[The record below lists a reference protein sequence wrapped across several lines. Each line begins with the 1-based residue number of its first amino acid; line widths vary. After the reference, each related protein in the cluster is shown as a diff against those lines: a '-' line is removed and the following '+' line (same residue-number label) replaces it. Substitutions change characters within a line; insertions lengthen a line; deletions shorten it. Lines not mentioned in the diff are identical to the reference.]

1 MGSYLRAHFY
11 ISPYLLKYTIYFF
24 LENINNIKS
33 SFDEWPYTVRLCV
46 RLLLVVLIGFII
58 IQCQAIFVPLY
69 FSVLISI
76 LLLPIANFLE
86 RLKLPRA
93 LAALL
98 AVLLAFIVF
107 ATIVYLLSAQIITFL
122 NDIPSIK
129 KNLADHYG
137 TLQQWLQQKFNISL
151 SQQKSL
157 FNSASQDVQSSGMVY
172 VKETFY
178 TLTQSVAFSL
188 FVLIYS
194 FLILFYRHTIK
205 RFLLTL
211 FINQNKKSID
221 DVIVGT
227 KLVMKN
233 YMSGLLIEMTIISTS
248 NSIVLMI
255 IGIKYAIFL
264 GVFTGVLNI
273 MPFIGIYSGIIFTA
287 LVSLTTSASMSQI
300 IWIAGGLLIVHFI
313 DSNFLMPRIVGSKVK
328 INALITMLGAI
339 GGGML
344 LGIPGVFLAL
354 PTIAILKI
362 LFDRI
367 EGMEAWAILLGDETP
382 FPAKQIVQKINN
394 KLTIKKLTLK
404 KKS

>member
-1 MGSYLRAHFY
+1 LQQS
-11 ISPYLLKYTIYFF
+11 
-24 LENINNIKS
+24 N
-33 SFDEWPYTVRLCV
+33 SFIPSFEQWPYTVKLCI

-76 LLLPIANFLE
+76 LLLPLANLLE
-86 RLKLPRA
+86 RLQMPRA
-93 LAALL
+93 LSALL

-107 ATIVYLLSAQIITFL
+107 AAIVYLLSAQIITFL
-122 NDIPSIK
+122 NDIPAIK
-129 KNLADHYG
+129 KNLADHYE
-137 TLQQWLQQKFNISL
+137 TLQQWLQQKFSISL
-151 SQQKSL
+151 SQQKTL

-178 TLTQSVAFSL
+178 TVTQSLAFSL

-205 RFLLTL
+205 RFILAV
-211 FINQNKKSID
+211 FVNQDKKNID
-221 DVIVGT
+221 VVISGT
-227 KLVMKN
+227 KQVMKN
-233 YMSGLLIEMTIISTS
+233 YMSGLLIEMAIISTS
-248 NSIVLMI
+248 NSIVLMV

-300 IWIAGGLLIVHFI
+300 VWMAIGLLVVHFI

-344 LGIPGVFLAL
+344 LGIAGVFLAL

-362 LFDRI
+362 IFDRI
-367 EGMEAWAILLGDETP
+367 NGMEAWAILLGDETP
-382 FPAKQIVQKINN
+382 FPAKKIVQKINN
-394 KLTIKKLTLK
+394 KLIIKKK
-404 KKS
+404 IKI

>member
-1 MGSYLRAHFY
+1 MGSYLRAHFD
-11 ISPYLLKYTIYFF
+11 ISIYLILIPYYLQQPYSFI
-24 LENINNIKS
+24 S
-33 SFDEWPYTVRLCV
+33 SFEQWPYTVKLCF

-76 LLLPIANFLE
+76 LLLPVANFLE
-86 RLKLPRA
+86 RLQMPRA
-93 LAALL
+93 LSALL
-98 AVLLAFIVF
+98 AVLLAFMVF
-107 ATIVYLLSAQIITFL
+107 AAIVYLLSAQIITFL
-122 NDIPSIK
+122 NDIPAIK
-129 KNLADHYG
+129 KNLADHYE
-137 TLQQWLQQKFNISL
+137 TLQQWLQQKFSISL
-151 SQQKSL
+151 SQQKTL

-178 TLTQSVAFSL
+178 TVTQSVAFSL

-211 FINQNKKSID
+211 FINQDKKSID
-221 DVIVGT
+221 DVIGGT
-227 KLVMKN
+227 KQVIKN
-233 YMSGLLIEMTIISTS
+233 YMSGLLIEMAIISTS

-264 GVFTGVLNI
+264 GVLTGVLNI

-300 IWIAGGLLIVHFI
+300 VWMAIGLLIVHFI
-313 DSNFLMPRIVGSKVK
+313 DSNFLMPKIVGSKVK

-382 FPAKQIVQKINN
+382 FPAKKIVQTINK
-394 KLTIKKLTLK
+394 KLAIKKK
-404 KKS
+404 IKM

>member
-1 MGSYLRAHFY
+1 MQQPNSF
-11 ISPYLLKYTIYFF
+11 I
-24 LENINNIKS
+24 S
-33 SFDEWPYTVRLCV
+33 SFEQWPYTVKLCI

-86 RLKLPRA
+86 QIQLPRA
-93 LAALL
+93 IAALL
-98 AVLLAFIVF
+98 AVLLAFVVF
-107 ATIVYLLSAQIITFL
+107 AAIVYLLSAQIITFL
-122 NDIPSIK
+122 NDIPAIK
-129 KNLADHYG
+129 KNLADHYQ
-137 TLQQWLQQKFNISL
+137 TLQQWLQQKFSISL
-151 SQQKSL
+151 SQQKTL
-157 FNSASQDVQSSGMVY
+157 FNSASQGVQSSGMIY
-172 VKETFY
+172 VRETFY
-178 TLTQSVAFSL
+178 TVTQSVAFSL
-188 FVLIYS
+188 FILIYS

-211 FINQNKKSID
+211 FINQDKKSIE
-221 DVIVGT
+221 DVIGGT
-227 KLVMKN
+227 KQVMKN
-233 YMSGLLIEMTIISTS
+233 YMSGLLIEMAIISTS

-300 IWIAGGLLIVHFI
+300 VWMAIGLLIVHFI
-313 DSNFLMPRIVGSKVK
+313 DSNFLMPRIVGAKVK

-382 FPAKQIVQKINN
+382 FPAKKIVQKINN
-394 KLTIKKLTLK
+394 KLTIKKLVLK
-404 KKS
+404 KKDSGDAG

>member
-1 MGSYLRAHFY
+1 LQQS
-11 ISPYLLKYTIYFF
+11 
-24 LENINNIKS
+24 N
-33 SFDEWPYTVRLCV
+33 SFIPSFEQWPYTVKLCI

-76 LLLPIANFLE
+76 LLLPLANLLE
-86 RLKLPRA
+86 RLQMPRA
-93 LAALL
+93 LSALL

-107 ATIVYLLSAQIITFL
+107 AAIVYLLSAQIITFL
-122 NDIPSIK
+122 NDIPAIK
-129 KNLADHYG
+129 KNLADHYE
-137 TLQQWLQQKFNISL
+137 TLQQWLQQKFSISL
-151 SQQKSL
+151 SQQKTL

-178 TLTQSVAFSL
+178 TVTQSLAFSL

-205 RFLLTL
+205 RFILAV
-211 FINQNKKSID
+211 FVNQDKKNID
-221 DVIVGT
+221 VVISGT
-227 KLVMKN
+227 KQVMKN
-233 YMSGLLIEMTIISTS
+233 YMSGLLIEMAIISTS

-300 IWIAGGLLIVHFI
+300 VWMAIGLLVVHFI

-344 LGIPGVFLAL
+344 LGIAGVFLAL

-362 LFDRI
+362 IFDRI
-367 EGMEAWAILLGDETP
+367 NGMEAWAILLGDETP
-382 FPAKQIVQKINN
+382 FPAKKIVQKINN
-394 KLTIKKLTLK
+394 KLIIKKK
-404 KKS
+404 IKI

>member
-1 MGSYLRAHFY
+1 LQQ
-11 ISPYLLKYTIYFF
+11 T
-24 LENINNIKS
+24 N
-33 SFDEWPYTVRLCV
+33 SFILSFEQWPYTVKLCI

-76 LLLPIANFLE
+76 LLLPVANFLE
-86 RLKLPRA
+86 RLQMPRA
-93 LAALL
+93 LAALI
-98 AVLLAFIVF
+98 AVLLAFLVF
-107 ATIVYLLSAQIITFL
+107 AAIVYLLSAQIITFL
-122 NDIPSIK
+122 NDIPAIK
-129 KNLADHYG
+129 KNLADHYE

-151 SQQKSL
+151 SQQKTL

-172 VKETFY
+172 VRETFY
-178 TLTQSVAFSL
+178 TVTQSVAFSL

-211 FINQNKKSID
+211 FINQDKKSID
-221 DVIVGT
+221 DVIGGT

-233 YMSGLLIEMTIISTS
+233 YMSGLLIEMAIISTS

-273 MPFIGIYSGIIFTA
+273 MPFIGIYSGIIFTT

-300 IWIAGGLLIVHFI
+300 VWMAIGLLIVHFI

-382 FPAKQIVQKINN
+382 FPAKKIVQKINS
-394 KLTIKKLTLK
+394 KLTIKKVASK
-404 KKS
+404 KKVIS

>member
-1 MGSYLRAHFY
+1 MQNSN
-11 ISPYLLKYTIYFF
+11 TIQ
-24 LENINNIKS
+24 S
-33 SFDEWPYTVRLCV
+33 SFELWPYSIRLCF
-46 RLLLVVLIGFII
+46 RLLLVVLIALII
-58 IQCQAIFVPLY
+58 IHCQAIFVPLY

-86 RLKLPRA
+86 RLQMPRA
-93 LAALL
+93 LAALI
-98 AVLLAFIVF
+98 AVLLAFVLF
-107 ATIVYLLSAQIITFL
+107 VAIVYLLSAQIITFL
-122 NDIPSIK
+122 NDITAIK
-129 KNLADHYG
+129 KNLADHYE
-137 TLQQWLQQKFNISL
+137 TLQQWLQQKFSISL
-151 SQQKSL
+151 SQQKTL
-157 FNSASQDVQSSGMVY
+157 FNSATENVQSSGMVY

-178 TLTQSVAFSL
+178 TVTQSVAFSL

-205 RFLLTL
+205 RFLLAI
-211 FINQNKKSID
+211 FINQDKKSIE
-221 DVIVGT
+221 DVIGGT
-227 KLVMKN
+227 KQVMKN
-233 YMSGLLIEMTIISTS
+233 YMSGLLIEMAIISTS

-273 MPFIGIYSGIIFTA
+273 MPFIGIYTGIIFTA
-287 LVSLTTSASMSQI
+287 LVSLTTSANMSQI
-300 IWIAGGLLIVHFI
+300 AWVVFGLLIVHFI

-382 FPAKQIVQKINN
+382 FPAKKIVQKINS

-404 KKS
+404 KK

>member
-1 MGSYLRAHFY
+1 M
-11 ISPYLLKYTIYFF
+11 
-24 LENINNIKS
+24 ENLNAIKS
-33 SFDEWPYTVRLCV
+33 SFEQWPYTVRLCF
-46 RLLLVVLIGFII
+46 RLLLVVLIGFIV
-58 IQCQAIFVPLY
+58 IQCQAIFIPLY

-86 RLKLPRA
+86 KLQMPRA

-98 AVLLAFIVF
+98 AILLAFIVF
-107 ATIVYLLSAQIITFL
+107 AGIVYLLSSQIITFL
-122 NDIPSIK
+122 NDIPAIK
-129 KNLADHYG
+129 KNLGEHYHS
-137 TLQQWLQQKFNISL
+137 LQNLLLQKFNISL
-151 SQQKSL
+151 SQQKTL
-157 FNSASQDVQSSGMVY
+157 FNSASADVQSSGMLYVRETVY
-172 VKETFY
+172 TV
-178 TLTQSVAFSL
+178 TQAVAFSL
-188 FVLIYS
+188 FILIYS

-205 RFLLTL
+205 RFLLAL
-211 FINQNKKSID
+211 FIKQNKKSIE
-221 DVIVGT
+221 DVIGGT

-233 YMSGLLIEMTIISTS
+233 YMSGLLIEMAIISTC

-287 LVSLTTSASMSQI
+287 LVSLTTSTSMSQI
-300 IWIAGGLLIVHFI
+300 VWMVIGLLGVHFI

-328 INALITMLGAI
+328 INALITMVGAI

-344 LGIPGVFLAL
+344 LGISGVFLAL

-362 LFDRI
+362 LFDRV

-382 FPAKQIVQKINN
+382 FPAKKIVQKINN
-394 KLTIKKLTLK
+394 KLAIKKISLK
-404 KKS
+404 KKVIN

>member
-1 MGSYLRAHFY
+1 LQQSNSF
-11 ISPYLLKYTIYFF
+11 I
-24 LENINNIKS
+24 S
-33 SFDEWPYTVRLCV
+33 SFEQWPYTVKLCV

-76 LLLPIANFLE
+76 LLLPLANLLE
-86 RLKLPRA
+86 RLQMPRA
-93 LAALL
+93 LSALL

-107 ATIVYLLSAQIITFL
+107 AAIVYLLSSQIITFL
-122 NDIPSIK
+122 NDIPAIK
-129 KNLADHYG
+129 KNLADHFQ
-137 TLQQWLQQKFNISL
+137 TLQQWLQQKFSMSL
-151 SQQKSL
+151 SQQKTL

-172 VKETFY
+172 VRETFY
-178 TLTQSVAFSL
+178 TVTQSVAFSL

-211 FINQNKKSID
+211 FINQDKKSID
-221 DVIVGT
+221 DVIGGT
-227 KLVMKN
+227 KQVMKN
-233 YMSGLLIEMTIISTS
+233 YMSGLLIEMAIISTS

-300 IWIAGGLLIVHFI
+300 VWMAIGLLIVHFI

-382 FPAKQIVQKINN
+382 FPAKKIVQTINK
-394 KLTIKKLTLK
+394 KLAIKKK
-404 KKS
+404 IKI